1 MEGENR
7 SWETQQWLL
16 KVPAEG
22 TYQGAGDVSGLE
34 EREADSWPLQSPG
47 KSLFSPLHLHGSPTS
62 HGGALSGFRQPPS
75 LPATPVSKPHGLQ

>member
-34 EREADSWPLQSPG
+34 EKEADSWPLQSPG
-47 KSLFSPLHLHGSPTS
+47 KSLFSPLHPSRTHGSPTS
-62 HGGALSGFRQPPS
+62 HGGALSSFSSLHPS
-75 LPATPVSKPHGLQ
+75 LPLW

>member
-1 MEGENR
+1 M
-7 SWETQQWLL
+7 
-16 KVPAEG
+16 
-22 TYQGAGDVSGLE
+22 SGLE

-47 KSLFSPLHLHGSPTS
+47 KSLFSPLHPSRTHSSPTS